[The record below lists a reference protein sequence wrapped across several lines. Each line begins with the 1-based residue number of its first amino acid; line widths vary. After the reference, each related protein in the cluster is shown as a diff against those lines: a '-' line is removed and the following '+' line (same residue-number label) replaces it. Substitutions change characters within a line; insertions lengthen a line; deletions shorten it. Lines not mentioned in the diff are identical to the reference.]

1 MKPSPPIARGG
12 PAPQVRAF
20 YKQIPE
26 DFSVTELPLYQPCGE
41 GDHCYLYVEK
51 RGLSTM
57 LAVESLAAEF
67 GRDPREFGY
76 AGLKDAQAVTR
87 QWISLE
93 HIEAERVKG
102 LELPG
107 LRVLEALMHG
117 NKLRMGHLRG
127 NRFAIV
133 LRGCEP
139 SDLESIQQNLAHMEA
154 VGVPNYFGEQRF
166 GKRGANLAK
175 GLKILRGNPRK
186 AARRIPKRLLR
197 LLISAVQSEAFNRV
211 LMRRLDHLHQLENG
225 DVAWIHDSGA
235 CFMVDDAAVEQERCS
250 RFEISPS
257 GPMPGPK
264 MLRAGGEIGALEDA
278 VLAEMEID
286 CEIFAGVPHGT
297 NSGVRRSLRTKIG
310 SPNARLTDSG
320 ILLEFD
326 LGKGSFATAVL
337 GELIDCPPGG

>member
-1 MKPSPPIARGG
+1 M
-12 PAPQVRAF
+12 
-20 YKQIPE
+20 
-26 DFSVTELPLYQPCGE
+26 VTELPLYEPCGE
-41 GDHCYLYVEK
+41 GDHCYLWVEK

-57 LAVESLAAEF
+57 IAVEHLAAKF

-76 AGLKDAQAVTR
+76 AGLKDAHAVTR

-93 HIEAERVKG
+93 HLEPESARD

-107 LRVLEALMHG
+107 LRILDAQQHG

-127 NRFAIV
+127 NRFAIL

-139 SDLESIQQNLAHMEA
+139 SDLQSVRMNLAHMEA
-154 VGVPNYFGEQRF
+154 HGVPNYFGEQRF

-175 GLKILRGNPRK
+175 GLKILRGNPRR

-211 LMRRLDHLHQLENG
+211 LIGRLDRLEQLQDG

-235 CFMVDDAAVEQERCS
+235 CFLVEQAAAEQDRCM
-250 RFEISPS
+250 RFLLSPS

-264 MLRAGGEIGALEDA
+264 MLRAKAAVGALEDE
-278 VLAEMEID
+278 VLAQMEID
-286 CEIFAGVPHGT
+286 CEIFGRVPHGT
-297 NSGVRRSLRTKIG
+297 NSGLRRPLRIPLG
-310 SPNARLTDSG
+310 MPRAVLADGG
-320 ILLEFD
+320 ILLEFE
-326 LGKGSFATAVL
+326 LGKGSFATTVVR
-337 GELIDCPPGG
+337 ELLADVGWV